1 MSMERIATAL
11 DRVSAAL
18 RRKPQAGIHDDAA
31 ATARWD
37 GGLRTRVLHDA
48 GHELLTDMPA
58 EIGGEDG
65 APTPGW
71 FMRAGLASCAVTR
84 IAMAAAAEG
93 IRLETLEARASSR
106 SDTRGMLLIPEA
118 DGSAVPAQPLEI
130 ALHVRIGA
138 PGVPAE
144 RLRTLVEWTARC
156 SPVGCTVEQ
165 PMPLALHVDVAS

>member
-31 ATARWD
+31 ATARWA

-106 SDTRGMLLIPEA
+106 SDTRGRRQRGA
-118 DGSAVPAQPLEI
+118 GAAAGDRPAC
-130 ALHVRIGA
+130 AHRCA
-138 PGVPAE
+138 RRACRTAAHPG
-144 RLRTLVEWTARC
+144 
-156 SPVGCTVEQ
+156 
-165 PMPLALHVDVAS
+165 